1 MMGRQARSSSSDPRV
16 KYGEEL
22 RLRREA
28 GGLTQVQL
36 GELVILSP
44 SMIAHIEAGR
54 RKPSLDDA
62 RRLDQVLCTEGFFVR
77 FLPTLNGKRFAE
89 HFNDAA
95 DAEQRAVAIYSY
107 AVSLVPG
114 IFQTERYARAVFRAQ
129 HANYVPEKVDKLV
142 VNRLARAEILRAQDG
157 PEVWTILNENV
168 LRAVVGGP
176 EVMAEQLRHIAQL
189 GRSGRVL
196 VQVIP
201 YSAGAH
207 ATMASMMSLM
217 RFEDEPDAAYV
228 EGLYT
233 GSLIDDPAMVQRY
246 RDAYDLA
253 KAAGLS
259 PEASLSMIE
268 SVAKEYERH
277 ASQVHP

>member
-1 MMGRQARSSSSDPRV
+1 MAKALRGAGSDPRV

-22 RLRREA
+22 RVRREA
-28 GGLTQVQL
+28 AGLTQAAL

-54 RKPSLDDA
+54 RKPSLEDA
-62 RRLDQVLCTEGFFVR
+62 KRLDQVLGTNGFFVR
-77 FLPTLNGKRFAE
+77 FLPTLDNRRYAD
-89 HFNDAA
+89 HFNEAA
-95 DAEQRAVAIYSY
+95 DAEARAVAVHFY

-114 IFQTERYARAVFRAQ
+114 LFQTERYARAVFRAQ
-129 HANYVPEKVDKLV
+129 HANYVPEEVDKLV
-142 VNRLARAEILRAQDG
+142 VNRLARAEMLRDPSGA
-157 PEVWTILNENV
+157 EVWAVLNENV

-176 EVMAEQLRHIAQL
+176 ATMAEQLQHLSTL
-189 GRSGRVL
+189 GRAGRVL

-201 YSAGAH
+201 HSAGAH
-207 ATMASMMSLM
+207 ATMASMMMLM

-277 ASQVHP
+277 DLLAHP

>member
-1 MMGRQARSSSSDPRV
+1 MAKASRAASSDPRV

-22 RLRREA
+22 RIRREA
-28 GGLTQVQL
+28 AGLTQAAL
-36 GELVILSP
+36 GDLVILSP

-54 RKPSLDDA
+54 RKPSLEDA
-62 RRLDQVLCTEGFFVR
+62 KRIDQVLRTNGFFVR
-77 FLPTLNGKRFAE
+77 FLPTLDNRRYAD

-95 DAEQRAVAIYSY
+95 DAEARAVAVHFYG
-107 AVSLVPG
+107 VSLVPG
-114 IFQTERYARAVFRAQ
+114 LFQTERYARAVFRAQ
-129 HANYVPEKVDKLV
+129 HANYVPEEVDKLV
-142 VNRLARAEILRAQDG
+142 VNRLARGEMLRDPSG
-157 PEVWTILNENV
+157 PEVWAVLNENV

-176 EVMAEQLRHIAQL
+176 AAMAEQLYHLSTL

-201 YSAGAH
+201 HSAGAH
-207 ATMASMMSLM
+207 ATMASMMMLM
-217 RFEDEPDAAYV
+217 RFEDEPDVAYV

-277 ASQVHP
+277 DLLAHP